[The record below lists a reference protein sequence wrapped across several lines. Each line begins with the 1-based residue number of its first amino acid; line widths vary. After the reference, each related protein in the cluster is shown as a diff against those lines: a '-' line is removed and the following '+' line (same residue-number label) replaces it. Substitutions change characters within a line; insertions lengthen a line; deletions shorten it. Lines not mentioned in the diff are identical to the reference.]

1 MQVSTTC
8 TKGEQMK
15 IDYATKQEVLKNGLY
30 ARYKKAKK
38 NETIEQENC
47 ETIND
52 IYEEFKRGDEFGSF
66 VLTPFLECEKLYL
79 SEVKR
84 KRRLRERI
92 RDFLDKG
99 ECLFITLT
107 FSDNTLKET
116 NEETRRK
123 YVRTFLKQDHVL
135 SYLANIDFGVNDNFT
150 KREHYHAVVLLN
162 DDKAKIEFS
171 SWYEYG
177 GIHCERIRKRKIS
190 ASKLSC
196 YITKLSYHALKENG
210 KYNALIYSR

>member
-1 MQVSTTC
+1 
-8 TKGEQMK
+8 MK

-38 NETIEQENC
+38 NEFLKQENC

-52 IYEEFKRGDEFGSF
+52 IFKEFEEGDEFGSLC
-66 VLTPFLECEKLYL
+66 LTPFLECEKLYL
-79 SEVKR
+79 CELRR

-92 RDFLDKG
+92 RDFLNKG
-99 ECLFITLT
+99 ECLFVTLN
-107 FSDNTLKET
+107 FKDSTLSET

-123 YVRTFLKQDHVL
+123 YVRSFLKQKSVL
-135 SYLANIDFGVNDNFT
+135 SYLANIDFGVNEKYT
-150 KREHYHAVVLLN
+150 KREHWHAVVLLSN
-162 DDKAKIEFS
+162 EKAKLDFS

-177 GIHCERIRKRKIS
+177 GVHCERIKKRNIS
-190 ASKLSC
+190 ASKLSS

-210 KYNALIYSR
+210 KDNKLIYSR

>member
-1 MQVSTTC
+1 
-8 TKGEQMK
+8 MK

-38 NETIEQENC
+38 NEFLEQENC

-52 IYEEFKRGDEFGSF
+52 IFKEFEAGDECGSF

-79 SEVKR
+79 CELRR

-92 RDFLDKG
+92 RDLIDKG
-99 ECLFITLT
+99 ECLFVTLT
-107 FSDNTLKET
+107 FKDSTLLET

-123 YVRTFLKQDHVL
+123 YVRSFLKQNSVL
-135 SYLANIDFGVNDNFT
+135 SYLANIDFGVDDNFT
-150 KREHYHAVVLLN
+150 KREHYHALVLLS
-162 DDKAKIEFS
+162 DDKAKIDFTL
-171 SWYEYG
+171 WHEYG
-177 GIHCERIRKRKIS
+177 GIHCERVKKRKVS
-190 ASKLSC
+190 AAKLSC

-210 KYNALIYSR
+210 KDNKLIYSR